1 MQKVAKE
8 YYIITIII
16 DVILLPVVESIIPV
30 YSHHMSDYFDYRFQ
44 ENDNLAG
51 SNSNERYIYS
61 CTLWY

>member
-30 YSHHMSDYFDYRFQ
+30 YFGGNADIPFSMVVSFPFIPIIC
-44 ENDNLAG
+44 LIISIIG
-51 SNSNERYIYS
+51 
-61 CTLWY
+61 